1 MQENREIERELP
13 KIDQQIGRLKQQ
25 IQDAETKIRILEQEK
40 DSMIVNNDDVVKN
53 RIYMAYA
60 KALYES
66 LRKEYKEKED
76 SYRIKLQN
84 RMNEIF
90 ASIYGQN
97 ISITIDPRYR
107 ITVRIE
113 EELASTDEVERNT
126 AQGYALIF
134 TFISAIIDLA
144 KKKVNDEALTE
155 NELIDEEN
163 EGYGCSIVGI

>member
-1 MQENREIERELP
+1 
-13 KIDQQIGRLKQQ
+13 
-25 IQDAETKIRILEQEK
+25 
-40 DSMIVNNDDVVKN
+40 MIVNNDDVVKN
-53 RIYMAYA
+53 RLYMAYA
-60 KALYES
+60 KELYES

-163 EGYGCSIVGI
+163 EGYPLVMDGSVVGI